1 MIDQAKGVLM
11 FGYGVDAD
19 TAFGLLMRWSQN
31 TNTKVRDLAAA
42 LVLSLSN
49 GNGTGDL
56 PALARGG
63 AGAAP
68 GHPPRP
74 GAGRLSRVR

>member
-56 PALARGG
+56 PALARVVEQVLRRATPHGQEP
-63 AGAAP
+63 AD
-68 GHPPRP
+68 
-74 GAGRLSRVR
+74 

>member
-1 MIDQAKGVLM
+1 MSSQPVIDQAKGVLM

-49 GNGTGDL
+49 GTGDL
-56 PALARGG
+56 PALARVVEQVLRRATPHGQEP
-63 AGAAP
+63 AD
-68 GHPPRP
+68 
-74 GAGRLSRVR
+74 